1 MAASSRKTWKSV
13 EEFLVSFGETTLYGK
28 IQNSVPKA
36 FTSTH
41 RSTLL
46 CSNFVKC
53 CRREIDEIVH
63 YLPDKK
69 FRMPLQLSLLRGSCP
84 KSTKANHQQYT
95 QSAPDFIQIGSFSAE
110 L

>member
-69 FRMPLQLSLLRGSCP
+69 LPAFQTLATARITP
-84 KSTKANHQQYT
+84 KICHQCT
-95 QSAPDFIQIGSFSAE
+95 
-110 L
+110 